1 MFDLDF
7 AIEKAGPS
15 AHAAS
20 PALGLTLAVKA
31 RSGAPV
37 RGILLACQVRLEVA
51 RRTYDDAE
59 ADRLF
64 ELFGMR
70 ADWSRTQQ
78 SLLWA
83 QPTLLVPEFE
93 RSVTVELP
101 LACALDFELATGK
114 YLLGLGQGVVPLL
127 FLFSGTVFHATA
139 DDRLQASP
147 ISRSAE
153 CRFALPFEVYRATLA
168 PFFADRAPIALDRSL
183 LHRLARYKR
192 KRGAPTIDLA
202 LAELL
207 DQAEVRA

>member
-7 AIEKAGPS
+7 VIEKAGPKS
-15 AHAAS
+15 HVAS
-20 PALGLTLAVKA
+20 PEIGLTLSVRAHGGRA
-31 RSGAPV
+31 V

-51 RRTYDDAE
+51 RRRYDDEEAE
-59 ADRLF
+59 RLF
-64 ELFGMR
+64 ELFGAR

-83 QPTLLVPEFE
+83 QPTVLVPEFE
-93 RSVTVELP
+93 SHATVELS
-101 LACALDFELATGK
+101 LACSLDFELATGK

-127 FLFSGTVFHATA
+127 LLFSGTVFHATEG
-139 DDRLQASP
+139 DGLQASP
-147 ISRSAE
+147 INRSAE
-153 CRFALPFEVYRATLA
+153 CRYALPFEVYRATTA
-168 PFFADRAPIALDRSL
+168 PFFAERAPIALERSL

-192 KRGAPTIDLA
+192 QRGAPTIELA